1 MMPTQVPDFGTDGVE
16 DRSSTLAVS
25 FCLRI
30 ATTFL
35 SGMTEGNKM
44 ADSRIPVTEDPRAI
58 APRFA
63 QGTVMPDRDAECPCC
78 NFRPSQFPGT
88 NDSDFGK
95 QATFP

>member
-1 MMPTQVPDFGTDGVE
+1 MMPTEVPDFGTDGVE

-44 ADSRIPVTEDPRAI
+44 AGSRIPVTEDPRAI
-58 APRFA
+58 APRLV
-63 QGTVMPDRDAECPCC
+63 QGTVMPDRKADCP
-78 NFRPSQFPGT
+78 FRESSRGHRLGT
-88 NDSDFGK
+88 IARGFRK
-95 QATFP
+95 QVFSE